1 MSQGLLA
8 HVERKGRSGCAARY
22 QHIYIYISTYIHTYI
37 YIYTYTHMYYIYIY
51 IAWYVLFYHL
61 LQVHV
66 SEVTSGGQILVVAS
80 EPSRYVT
87 LSEIRFQVAS

>member
-1 MSQGLLA
+1 MWS
-8 HVERKGRSGCAARY
+8 EKAARGVRPATN
-22 QHIYIYISTYIHTYI
+22 IYIYIYLHTYI
-37 YIYTYTHMYYIYIY
+37 YIYIHTHILYIY

>member
-22 QHIYIYISTYIHTYI
+22 QHIYIYISTYI
-37 YIYTYTHMYYIYIY
+37 YIYTYTHIYYIY